1 MRKILIAPED
11 EDTAKLAGSFPT
23 RSHPHGVVPV
33 EQRPISSLLIMDP
46 PPYSPRADERQT
58 QLYNSKHFCCCGC
71 VDVKTGTIVIA
82 IFYIIIMIMQM
93 LGSLQQAFQG
103 GNGLTML
110 GMLVSVI
117 TIICSGMAIDG
128 VNNGQHRQLIGLISI
143 IVS

>member
-1 MRKILIAPED
+1 
-11 EDTAKLAGSFPT
+11 
-23 RSHPHGVVPV
+23 
-33 EQRPISSLLIMDP
+33 MDP